1 VHASP
6 LLRGVF
12 AWGGRLLL
20 AFYFLV
26 GAIILIGRYV
36 VMPEIAGYRDRIE
49 QELSGAI
56 GLPVKIESVSATW
69 PGLHP
74 LLVINGLHLH
84 DREGRPALA
93 FDQVEAAVGWSSLWH
108 FGLRLHRLEIVAPA
122 LDIRR
127 DATGVL
133 FVAGLAVQGGGDNGF
148 ADWLLAQG
156 RIVVRDA
163 RLTWHDEL
171 RGAPALELQHL
182 NFDLRNAGR
191 HHSFGLTAIPP
202 APVAERLDVRG
213 TLVGHD
219 VADLSGWRGEL
230 FADLEQA
237 DIAAWTPWLDAPL
250 ELTRGTGSVRLWLS
264 FEKLMPT
271 GLTADVRLAD
281 VSLRL
286 QADLPELVLN
296 HLAGRLSGRRTD
308 EGYSGEIKHLALL
321 TADDIEMQPTDARL
335 TLNTVKSRE
344 SGEFRANGLDLG
356 ALAAL
361 ASHLPLS
368 EDVHARLKSFAPQ
381 GRLSGLELSWRGSV
395 DAPQRWQIKG
405 AFDGLA
411 LAAYHELPGF
421 TGLSGKLE
429 GDESAGQ
436 VHIDSRNARADLPA
450 VFADPTLSL
459 NDLSAEIGWKTRDK
473 QVDLLFSRI
482 SFHNPDAHGEISGR
496 YRYTGQGPGEI
507 DLTAKVTNAAGSAV
521 WRYLPLAVGQQTR
534 DWLRTSIIGGHSDST
549 TLRLKGPLAQ
559 FPFRDGKEGIF
570 QVKGTFQGATL
581 KYAEGWPEITAI
593 DGDLLFEG
601 VRMLIR
607 GQRGTILGVGL
618 SEVHAE
624 LADLELPEEILTVTG
639 QAKGATQGFLDF
651 IEASPV
657 GEIIDH
663 FTGTMNATGKGEL
676 DLKLV
681 LPLRHIADT
690 QVQGRYRFTENQLRV
705 LSDLP
710 PFSAARGEFNFTA
723 DRLQAKNLRA
733 NFMGAPLTLD
743 VTSISGGGVRVNAAG
758 TLTTQVLRQ
767 EYGWRALE
775 HLSGQSPWRATV
787 TVKKHGAGAD
797 IRFDSTLEGLSSSLP
812 EPFNKSARDALPL
825 RVESHVEAQRNTL
838 KATLGNHVSVNLLD
852 AGAGWRG
859 RAAIG
864 SVASNSTA
872 PLPANGVTLA
882 ITQPQLDVDV
892 WRALLAGNGNGNNGN
907 GKPAPP
913 FPLAALDLKTSEV
926 HLLGR
931 RFHDVQLTGARK
943 DALWR
948 FDLASR
954 EAQGKMTWDGTGAG
968 RVTGRM
974 SQFTLPASDSNASAN
989 ASTAQDSG
997 TTDNK
1002 QEMPAIDLVI
1012 DDFRLQEKALGE
1024 VRVAAENRAGV
1035 WQAKLDVK
1043 NDAAKMQGTGRWRPS
1058 SSAPETALNF
1068 KLDVNDAEKLLG
1080 RLGLPDSMR
1089 RGTAQFEG
1097 DLTWAGAPFALNL
1110 PSLTGQLKIDAGK
1123 GQFKKLEP
1131 GVGRLLGVLSL
1142 QSLPRRISLDF
1153 RDVFSEGFAFDS
1165 ITGAAAISRGQ
1176 MHTEGLNLRGPA
1188 AKVLLSGNVNLVAET
1203 QDLKVRVQPSIGESI
1218 AIGAM
1223 IANPAIGAAAWV
1235 AQKVLND
1242 PLDQAFAFE
1251 YAVTGSWSD
1260 PKVDKIDRKP
1270 PEADFITKPAPP

>member
-12 AWGGRLLL
+12 AWGWRVLL
-20 AFYFLV
+20 ALYFLV
-26 GAIILIGRYV
+26 ASIILVGRYV
-36 VMPEIAGYRDRIE
+36 VLPEIAGYRGQVE
-49 QELSGAI
+49 QQLSAAI
-56 GLPVKIESVSATW
+56 GLPVKIAELSATW

-74 LLVINGLHLH
+74 HLVINGLQVH
-84 DREGRPALA
+84 DKEGRAALV
-93 FDQVEAAVGWSSLWH
+93 FDQVEAEIGWSSLWH
-108 FGLRLHRLEIVAPA
+108 FGLRLHRLDIVAPT

-127 DATGVL
+127 DANAVL
-133 FVAGLAVQGGGDNGF
+133 YVAGLPVQGGGDNGF

-163 RLTWHDEL
+163 RIVWHDEL
-171 RGAPALELQHL
+171 RAAPPFELQHL
-182 NFDLRNAGR
+182 DFDLRNAGR
-191 HHSFGLTAIPP
+191 HHSFGLTATPP
-202 APVAERLDVRG
+202 AAVAARLDLRG
-213 TLVGHD
+213 TLVGDD
-219 VADLSGWRGEL
+219 VTDLSDWRGEL

-250 ELTRGTGSVRLWLS
+250 ELTRGTGGVRLWLS
-264 FEKLMPT
+264 FEKMLPT
-271 GLTADVRLAD
+271 GFTADVRLAD
-281 VSLRL
+281 VSMRL
-286 QADLPELVLN
+286 QADLPALLLN
-296 HLAGRLSGRRTD
+296 YLEGRLSGRRTG
-308 EGYSGEIKHLALL
+308 EGYSGEIRHLALL
-321 TADDIEMQPTDARL
+321 TADGIEVHPTDARL
-335 TLNTVKSRE
+335 TLNTLKSRE

-361 ASHLPLS
+361 ASHLPLP

-381 GRLSGLELSWRGSV
+381 GRLSGLELNWRGTV
-395 DAPQRWQIKG
+395 DAPARWQVKSR
-405 AFDGLA
+405 FDDLS

-421 TGLSGKLE
+421 AGLSGQLE
-429 GDESAGQ
+429 GDEQAGQ
-436 VHIDSRNARADLPA
+436 VHIDSRHARADLPA

-459 NDLSAEIGWKTRDK
+459 EDLSAEIGWKTRDK
-473 QVDLLFSRI
+473 QVDLLLSRI
-482 SFHNPDAHGEISGR
+482 SFHNPDAQGEISGR
-496 YRYTGQGPGEI
+496 YRYTGEGPGDI

-521 WRYLPLAVGQQTR
+521 WRYLPLVVGQQTR

-581 KYAEGWPEITAI
+581 KYAESWPEITAI

-618 SEVHAE
+618 SEVRAE
-624 LADLELPEEILTVTG
+624 LVDLELAEEILTVTG
-639 QAKGATQGFLDF
+639 QAMGETQKFLDF

-657 GEIIDH
+657 GERIDH
-663 FTGTMNATGKGEL
+663 FTETMRATGKGEL

-681 LPLRHIADT
+681 LPLRHITDS
-690 QVQGRYRFTENQLRV
+690 QVQGRYKFADNQLRV
-705 LSDLP
+705 LPDLP
-710 PFSAARGEFNFTA
+710 PFNAAKGEFNITA

-733 NFMGAPLTLD
+733 AFMGLPLTLD
-743 VTSISGGGVRVNAAG
+743 VASAAGGGVRISAVGAMSA
-758 TLTTQVLRQ
+758 QALRQ
-767 EYGWRALE
+767 EYGWRALD

-787 TVKKHGAGAD
+787 TVKKPSAD

-825 RVESHVEAQRNTL
+825 RVEGHVEAQRETL
-838 KATLGNHVSVNLLD
+838 NVTLGNNAAINLLQS
-852 AGAGWRG
+852 ANGWRG
-859 RAAIG
+859 RVGIG
-864 SVASNSTA
+864 VVASKSTA
-872 PLPANGVTLA
+872 PLPASGVSLA
-882 ITQPQLDVDV
+882 ITQPKLDVDI
-892 WRALLAGNGNGNNGN
+892 WRALLAEN
-907 GKPAPP
+907 GKPTPA
-913 FPLAALDLKTSEV
+913 FPLSAIDLKTAEA
-926 HLLGR
+926 HMFGR
-931 RFHDVQLTGARK
+931 SFHDIQLNGSRK

-954 EAQGKMTWDGTGAG
+954 EAQGKITWDGTGAG
-968 RVTGRM
+968 RITGRLA
-974 SQFTLPASDSNASAN
+974 QFILPADANDSASVTPE
-989 ASTAQDSG
+989 STS
-997 TTDNK
+997 TENN

-1024 VRVAAENRAGV
+1024 VRVAAENRAGA

-1043 NDAAKMQGTGRWRPS
+1043 NDAAKLHGTGRWRPS
-1058 SSAPETALNF
+1058 PTAPETALNF

-1080 RLGLPDSMR
+1080 RMGYPDAMR
-1089 RGTAQFEG
+1089 RGTAQVEG
-1097 DLTWAGAPFALNL
+1097 DLTWAGAPSALDL
-1110 PSLTGQLKIDAGK
+1110 PSLAGQIKIDAGK

-1165 ITGAAAISRGQ
+1165 ITGAANISRGQ
-1176 MHTEGLNLRGPA
+1176 MHSDELNIRGPA
-1188 AKVLLSGNVNLVAET
+1188 AKVLLSGDVNLVAET
-1203 QDLKVRVQPSIGESI
+1203 QNLKVRVQPAIGESI
-1218 AIGAM
+1218 AVGAM
-1223 IANPAIGAAAWV
+1223 LASPAIGAAVWV

-1251 YAVTGSWSD
+1251 YAVTGGWSD
-1260 PKVDKIDRKP
+1260 PKVDKISRKL
-1270 PEADFITKPAPP
+1270 PEANLSPP